1 MELWT
6 KDPALDEL
14 KNRIKGKQFI
24 IPTSSLDDY
33 RSICRRRDFHFSC
46 PGIVGSDILEFFD
59 FGKYLQSPSENLIR
73 ARDIHIT
80 PDWGIEEDLYVRCY
94 KYKFFLDE
102 DNNYNLAFT
111 NKTMYFVRLNDLV
124 LFYYQP
130 RLIGYKTRY
139 NPEPLCNQEPNYFM
153 SSADD
158 MYIMSPYSIFEEY
171 LVGKTLVC
179 MGGRSELRYETTPG
193 SGKYEWARHCSFGYF
208 EKLFPEEKDPRYLL

>member
-6 KDPALDEL
+6 KDPALDAL

-46 PGIVGSDILEFFD
+46 PGIKSSDILEFFD
-59 FGKYLQSPSENLIR
+59 PEKYLQSPSENLIR

-80 PDWGIEEDLYVRCY
+80 PDWGTEEDLYVRCY
-94 KYKFFLDE
+94 KYKFYLDE

-111 NKTMYFVRLNDLV
+111 NKEKYFVRLNDLV
-124 LFYYQP
+124 LFYYQH
-130 RLIGYKTRY
+130 RITGY
-139 NPEPLCNQEPNYFM
+139 NPEPLCDQEPHFFM
-153 SSADD
+153 DSADD
-158 MYIMSPYSIFEEY
+158 MYFMPPYSIFEEY

-179 MGGRSELRYETTPG
+179 MGGSSELRYETSPG
-193 SGKYEWARHCSFGYF
+193 SGKYEWSRHVSFGYF
-208 EKLFPEEKDPRYLL
+208 EKLFPDEKNPRYLP